1 VQTGRLVVSAPLQL
15 GPGGSVT
22 GAARLV
28 LASDRTTLVGSTQI
42 NSAVVE
48 LAGAELFAEAANDG
62 RLTGSTFEWRSGS
75 ITGQVT
81 LAGVAATVGNGFRR
95 INHSAELRNAGV
107 LTLGGTGVIE
117 SYENATLRNLAGA
130 TMHASSGITLTAYY
144 GGNQFSNEGT
154 LTIGSSPGRMTVNI
168 PFVQTSTGRLEVGVA
183 GANPAT
189 PQFDILTV
197 NSSATLA
204 GTLVAFAE
212 CGYQPPV
219 GTPYEILKAQ
229 SRIGTFHP
237 LVSLNFDA
245 TYPTTGTP
253 PVSLDNVVLVAKEAL
268 DGLDF
273 ATWAELHDLHGA
285 DATSGADKDRDGCC
299 NMVEYALNM
308 DPRSADVPPIHG
320 TREDSGGH
328 SWLVIRY
335 RRWDNRIS
343 AGLSYAGE
351 WSVNLSTW
359 STAGIIDEADTAA
372 PQVTGSSARICR
384 VQADGP
390 EKFLR
395 LSFR

>member
-1 VQTGRLVVSAPLQL
+1 
-15 GPGGSVT
+15 
-22 GAARLV
+22 
-28 LASDRTTLVGSTQI
+28 
-42 NSAVVE
+42 
-48 LAGAELFAEAANDG
+48 
-62 RLTGSTFEWRSGS
+62 
-75 ITGQVT
+75 
-81 LAGVAATVGNGFRR
+81 
-95 INHSAELRNAGV
+95 
-107 LTLGGTGVIE
+107 
-117 SYENATLRNLAGA
+117 
-130 TMHASSGITLTAYY
+130 
-144 GGNQFSNEGT
+144 
-154 LTIGSSPGRMTVNI
+154 
-168 PFVQTSTGRLEVGVA
+168 
-183 GANPAT
+183 
-189 PQFDILTV
+189 
-197 NSSATLA
+197 
-204 GTLVAFAE
+204 
-212 CGYQPPV
+212 
-219 GTPYEILKAQ
+219 
-229 SRIGTFHP
+229 
-237 LVSLNFDA
+237 
-245 TYPTTGTP
+245 
-253 PVSLDNVVLVAKEAL
+253 LVAKEAV

-343 AGLSYAGE
+343 AGLCYAGE

-384 VQADGP
+384 VQADVP